1 MIFRWSIYLKY
12 IETRHLSYRYGIL
25 SGVFLYCYKFI
36 EKYIILDFSSFL
48 TLVK

>member
-1 MIFRWSIYLKY
+1 YLDGLFILKY

-25 SGVFLYCYKFI
+25 SGVFLFNCYKFI